1 VSKRNKLRKEL
12 NQTAT
17 LRKNSDPVKSEGSSE
32 VVVQK
37 DTNPTSQI
45 LLSLSGDIMYATDEV
60 TNHTVAIPCD
70 LNGLRLLKLLL
81 RAKQAI
87 PKKDQKLGSPA
98 MPTQRMVEEFLKS
111 KKLEEEVA
119 EEEQLKELKE
129 LF

>member
-1 VSKRNKLRKEL
+1 LSKRNKLRKEL

-45 LLSLSGDIMYATDEV
+45 LLSLSGDIMYATDEA
-60 TNHTVAIPCD
+60 TKHTVAIPCD
-70 LNGLRLLKLLL
+70 INGLRLLKLLL

-87 PKKDQKLGSPA
+87 PKEQQKLGSKA
-98 MPTQRMVEEFLKS
+98 MPTQRMVEEFLKN
-111 KKLEEEVA
+111 KKLEEEVEQ
-119 EEEQLKELKE
+119 EEILKQLKD